1 MPRYT
6 YELEYIPDPPEEAPV
21 GNKTTARMI
30 KSVMTSTVEFQ
41 NENQLHAHL
50 RDRMKRPGN
59 WKTRFREAPPVG
71 STDEPAAMKEGRK
84 VKLGKDGE
92 ELPQ

>member
-6 YELEYIPDPPEEAPV
+6 YEIEYIPDPPDEAPV
-21 GNKTTARMI
+21 GDKTTARMV

-50 RDRMKRPGN
+50 RERMKKPGN
-59 WKTRFREAPPVG
+59 WKTRFREAPAVG
-71 STDEPAAMKEGRK
+71 STETPQAMVEGRK
-84 VKLGKDGE
+84 VKLGKNAE
-92 ELPQ
+92 ELPE